1 MMLKVVKLLK
11 LYVENF
17 RGIKNFVL
25 TPDGRSATVQGGNGT
40 GKSTLMAA
48 FLWLLTG
55 KDAQGRE
62 NYNVFP
68 LGTDGNRLSG
78 CSPTVTA
85 TLSMPDGHTLVLQRS
100 ICERWTKR
108 RGSAETE
115 YNGDETRYF
124 IDEVPVSA
132 GEYSSAIFGVF
143 PEKLL
148 PLLLNAVW
156 FSEQTKDYKERRR
169 LLLEQFGSLQPAD
182 VFTANPELSDLESM
196 LGTHSVDEFSRICT
210 ERRKRYKDSLSA
222 LPARIDEN
230 RKQLHP
236 VSDAGAVKN
245 ERSKLNVEIAK
256 LQYEIEHTT
265 ADAVQ
270 RHNQQ
275 ELEKVQQ
282 YLEMI
287 PNKRRVLEASGNAG
301 WLEEHNR
308 RVDDATREKQNAM
321 CRVETLAAELRSLN
335 RERDFLAAERDRLRV
350 EWVEVNGTV
359 PDIAQTCPT
368 CGQALPAELVQ
379 EAQENFN
386 VSKSE
391 RLSDI
396 AAKGAKAAQDVEKM
410 EKKAARLREDLDTC
424 ERAAKAAAAAY
435 DMAEASGADVPPAV
449 PAEPADYNET
459 AKMVN
464 ATKQSPPQ
472 LQGGVSRL
480 VKRAG
485 ADTTLKN
492 AIRDGAEWAWVPHG
506 DTCAFCITLASRGWQ
521 RASKKALK
529 GDHAEHIHAHCNCE
543 YAVRFDSRTT
553 VAGYDPEK
561 YLTQYNAHGG
571 DINAM
576 RREQY
581 AKNKDKINDQ
591 KRAAYA
597 ARMDRQAVVKP
608 GNGKA
613 EKSAAYKDVT
623 LEMYAAATPNSHRVQ
638 DLQEYA
644 VGGMT
649 YKVDGHNVQLDY
661 SAHEKEIAELLER
674 ELGGEI
680 YMVPRVNNP
689 QGVRTPDY
697 LFRGKGYD
705 LKTLESK
712 AGQNTIYQ
720 RIKKGKKQ
728 AENFVV
734 DVSKAEQIT
743 EEIIN
748 KQVEKIFSDP
758 ETAFV
763 NEVVI
768 VRDGAILKAAKKT

>member
-85 TLSMPDGHTLVLQRS
+85 TLSMPDGHTLILQRS

-169 LLLEQFGSLQPAD
+169 LLLERFGSLQPTD

-230 RKQLHP
+230 RKQLQP
-236 VSDAGAVKN
+236 MSDAGDIKN
-245 ERSKLNVEIAK
+245 KRSKLNVEIAK

-275 ELEKVQQ
+275 ELEKVRQ

-308 RVDDATREKQNAM
+308 RVDDTARGKQNAV
-321 CRVETLAAELRSLN
+321 CRAETLAAELRSLN
-335 RERDFLAAERDRLRV
+335 RERDILAAERDRLRV

-386 VSKSE
+386 VSKSK

-396 AAKGAKAAQDVEKM
+396 AAKGAKAAQDVEKI
-410 EKKAARLREDLDTC
+410 EKKSARLREDLDTC

-435 DMAEASGADVPPAV
+435 DMVIAEKPPVTQMGLFAELDAEEKELKARAEELRQAIQASAQAAEQVVQEKRQKLADMQA
-449 PAEPADYNET
+449 
-459 AKMVN
+459 
-464 ATKQSPPQ
+464 QSDAMT
-472 LQGGVSRL
+472 SRL
-480 VKRAG
+480 AEIKRNAALENRIQELEAEQRDTLHQLEEAERGLSMCEEYTRTLVTLLTERVNKHFPTVRFKLFEQQKNGGLREVCEAMVDGVPYG
-485 ADTTLKN
+485 ALNT
-492 AIRDGAEWAWVPHG
+492 
-506 DTCAFCITLASRGWQ
+506 
-521 RASKKALK
+521 ASKMQANVEIVQAFSRAADISLPLFLDNRESVTDLTLPDETQVINLNVIPGEKLGLK
-529 GDHAEHIHAHCNCE
+529 GD
-543 YAVRFDSRTT
+543 
-553 VAGYDPEK
+553 
-561 YLTQYNAHGG
+561 
-571 DINAM
+571 
-576 RREQY
+576 
-581 AKNKDKINDQ
+581 
-591 KRAAYA
+591 
-597 ARMDRQAVVKP
+597 
-608 GNGKA
+608 
-613 EKSAAYKDVT
+613 
-623 LEMYAAATPNSHRVQ
+623 
-638 DLQEYA
+638 
-644 VGGMT
+644 
-649 YKVDGHNVQLDY
+649 
-661 SAHEKEIAELLER
+661 
-674 ELGGEI
+674 
-680 YMVPRVNNP
+680 
-689 QGVRTPDY
+689 
-697 LFRGKGYD
+697 
-705 LKTLESK
+705 
-712 AGQNTIYQ
+712 
-720 RIKKGKKQ
+720 
-728 AENFVV
+728 
-734 DVSKAEQIT
+734 
-743 EEIIN
+743 
-748 KQVEKIFSDP
+748 
-758 ETAFV
+758 
-763 NEVVI
+763 
-768 VRDGAILKAAKKT
+768 

>member
-85 TLSMPDGHTLVLQRS
+85 TLSMPDGHTLILQRS

-236 VSDAGAVKN
+236 VSDARAVKN

-287 PNKRRVLEASGNAG
+287 PNKRRVLESSSNAG

-308 RVDDATREKQNAM
+308 RIDDAARGKQNAM

-335 RERDFLAAERDRLRV
+335 RERDLLAAERDRLRV
-350 EWVEVNGTV
+350 EWVEVNRTV

-410 EKKAARLREDLDTC
+410 EKKSARLREDLDTC
-424 ERAAKAAAAAY
+424 ERAAKAATAAY
-435 DMAEASGADVPPAV
+435 DMVIAEKPPVTQMGLFAELDAEEKELKARAEELRQAIQASAQAAEQVVQEKRQKLADMQA
-449 PAEPADYNET
+449 
-459 AKMVN
+459 
-464 ATKQSPPQ
+464 QSDAMT
-472 LQGGVSRL
+472 SRL
-480 VKRAG
+480 AEIERNAALETRIHELEAEQRDTLHQLEEAERGLSMCEEYTRTLVTLLTERVNKHFPTVRFKLFEQQKNGGLREVCEAMVDGVPYG
-485 ADTTLKN
+485 ALNT
-492 AIRDGAEWAWVPHG
+492 
-506 DTCAFCITLASRGWQ
+506 
-521 RASKKALK
+521 ASKMQANVEIVQAFSRAADISLPLFLDNRESVTDLTLPDEMQVINLNVIPGEKLGLK
-529 GDHAEHIHAHCNCE
+529 GD
-543 YAVRFDSRTT
+543 
-553 VAGYDPEK
+553 
-561 YLTQYNAHGG
+561 
-571 DINAM
+571 
-576 RREQY
+576 
-581 AKNKDKINDQ
+581 
-591 KRAAYA
+591 
-597 ARMDRQAVVKP
+597 
-608 GNGKA
+608 
-613 EKSAAYKDVT
+613 
-623 LEMYAAATPNSHRVQ
+623 
-638 DLQEYA
+638 
-644 VGGMT
+644 
-649 YKVDGHNVQLDY
+649 
-661 SAHEKEIAELLER
+661 
-674 ELGGEI
+674 
-680 YMVPRVNNP
+680 
-689 QGVRTPDY
+689 
-697 LFRGKGYD
+697 
-705 LKTLESK
+705 
-712 AGQNTIYQ
+712 
-720 RIKKGKKQ
+720 
-728 AENFVV
+728 
-734 DVSKAEQIT
+734 
-743 EEIIN
+743 
-748 KQVEKIFSDP
+748 
-758 ETAFV
+758 
-763 NEVVI
+763 
-768 VRDGAILKAAKKT
+768 

>member
-85 TLSMPDGHTLVLQRS
+85 TLSMPDGRTLILQRS

-132 GEYSSAIFGVF
+132 GEYSSAVFGMF

-236 VSDAGAVKN
+236 VSDARAVKN

-287 PNKRRVLEASGNAG
+287 PNKRRVLESSSNAG

-308 RVDDATREKQNAM
+308 RIDDAARGKQNAM

-335 RERDFLAAERDRLRV
+335 RERDLLAAERDRLRV
-350 EWVEVNGTV
+350 EWVEVNRTV

-396 AAKGAKAAQDVEKM
+396 SAKGAKAAQDVEKM
-410 EKKAARLREDLDTC
+410 EKKSARLREELDTC
-424 ERAAKAAAAAY
+424 ERAAKAATAAY
-435 DMAEASGADVPPAV
+435 DMVIAEKPPVTQMGLFAELDAEEKELKARAEELRQAIQASAQAAEQVVQEKRQKLADMQA
-449 PAEPADYNET
+449 
-459 AKMVN
+459 
-464 ATKQSPPQ
+464 QSDAMT
-472 LQGGVSRL
+472 SRL
-480 VKRAG
+480 AEIERNAALETRIQELEAEQRDTLHQLEEAERGLSMCEEYTRTLVTLLTERVNKHFPTVRFKLFEQQKNGGLREVCEAMVDGVPYG
-485 ADTTLKN
+485 ALNT
-492 AIRDGAEWAWVPHG
+492 
-506 DTCAFCITLASRGWQ
+506 
-521 RASKKALK
+521 ASKMQANVEIVQAFSRAADISLPLFLDNRESVTDLTLPDEMQVINLNVIPGEKLGLK
-529 GDHAEHIHAHCNCE
+529 GD
-543 YAVRFDSRTT
+543 
-553 VAGYDPEK
+553 
-561 YLTQYNAHGG
+561 
-571 DINAM
+571 
-576 RREQY
+576 
-581 AKNKDKINDQ
+581 
-591 KRAAYA
+591 
-597 ARMDRQAVVKP
+597 
-608 GNGKA
+608 
-613 EKSAAYKDVT
+613 
-623 LEMYAAATPNSHRVQ
+623 
-638 DLQEYA
+638 
-644 VGGMT
+644 
-649 YKVDGHNVQLDY
+649 
-661 SAHEKEIAELLER
+661 
-674 ELGGEI
+674 
-680 YMVPRVNNP
+680 
-689 QGVRTPDY
+689 
-697 LFRGKGYD
+697 
-705 LKTLESK
+705 
-712 AGQNTIYQ
+712 
-720 RIKKGKKQ
+720 
-728 AENFVV
+728 
-734 DVSKAEQIT
+734 
-743 EEIIN
+743 
-748 KQVEKIFSDP
+748 
-758 ETAFV
+758 
-763 NEVVI
+763 
-768 VRDGAILKAAKKT
+768 

>member
-1 MMLKVVKLLK
+1 MMLNVVKLLK
-11 LYVENF
+11 LDIENF

-25 TPDGRSATVQGGNGT
+25 TPDGHRITVQGANGT

-85 TLSMPDGHTLVLQRS
+85 TLSMPDGRTLILQRS

-132 GEYSSAIFGVF
+132 GEYSSAIFGMF

-148 PLLLNAVW
+148 PLLLNAAW

-230 RKQLHP
+230 RKQLQP
-236 VSDAGAVKN
+236 MSDAGDIKN

-275 ELEKVQQ
+275 ELEKVRQ

-308 RVDDATREKQNAM
+308 RVDDAARGKQNAM
-321 CRVETLAAELRSLN
+321 CRAETLAAELRVLN
-335 RERDFLAAERDRLRV
+335 LERDHLAAERDRLRV
-350 EWVEVNGTV
+350 EWVEVNGSV

-396 AAKGAKAAQDVEKM
+396 AAKGAKAAQDVETM
-410 EKKAARLREDLDTC
+410 EQKAARLREDLDTC
-424 ERAAKAAAAAY
+424 ERAARAAAAAY
-435 DMAEASGADVPPAV
+435 DMVIAEKPPVTQMGLFAELDAEEKELKARAEELRQAIQASAQAAEQVVQEKRQKLADMQA
-449 PAEPADYNET
+449 
-459 AKMVN
+459 
-464 ATKQSPPQ
+464 QSDAMT
-472 LQGGVSRL
+472 SRL
-480 VKRAG
+480 AEIERNAALETRIQELEAEQRDTLHQLEEAERGLSMCEEYTRTLVTLLTERVNKHFPTVRFKLFEQQKNGGLREVCEAMVDGVPYG
-485 ADTTLKN
+485 ALNT
-492 AIRDGAEWAWVPHG
+492 
-506 DTCAFCITLASRGWQ
+506 
-521 RASKKALK
+521 ASKMQANVEIVQAFSRAADISLPLFLDNRESVTDLTLPDEIQVINLNVSPGEKLGLK
-529 GDHAEHIHAHCNCE
+529 GD
-543 YAVRFDSRTT
+543 
-553 VAGYDPEK
+553 
-561 YLTQYNAHGG
+561 
-571 DINAM
+571 
-576 RREQY
+576 
-581 AKNKDKINDQ
+581 
-591 KRAAYA
+591 
-597 ARMDRQAVVKP
+597 
-608 GNGKA
+608 
-613 EKSAAYKDVT
+613 
-623 LEMYAAATPNSHRVQ
+623 
-638 DLQEYA
+638 
-644 VGGMT
+644 
-649 YKVDGHNVQLDY
+649 
-661 SAHEKEIAELLER
+661 
-674 ELGGEI
+674 
-680 YMVPRVNNP
+680 
-689 QGVRTPDY
+689 
-697 LFRGKGYD
+697 
-705 LKTLESK
+705 
-712 AGQNTIYQ
+712 
-720 RIKKGKKQ
+720 
-728 AENFVV
+728 
-734 DVSKAEQIT
+734 
-743 EEIIN
+743 
-748 KQVEKIFSDP
+748 
-758 ETAFV
+758 
-763 NEVVI
+763 
-768 VRDGAILKAAKKT
+768 

>member
-85 TLSMPDGHTLVLQRS
+85 TLSMPDGHTLILQRS

-108 RGSAETE
+108 RGTAETE

-169 LLLEQFGSLQPAD
+169 LLLERFGSLQPAD

-196 LGTHSVDEFSRICT
+196 LGSHSVDEFSRICT

-308 RVDDATREKQNAM
+308 RVDDAAREKQNAM
-321 CRVETLAAELRSLN
+321 CRAETLAAELRSLN

-410 EKKAARLREDLDTC
+410 EKKAACLREDLDTC
-424 ERAAKAAAAAY
+424 EHAAKAAGAAY
-435 DMAEASGADVPPAV
+435 DMVIAEKPPVTQMGLFAELDAEETNLKAKAEELRQAIQASAQAAEQVVQENRQKLADMQAQSDAMTSQLAEIDRNAALETRIQELEAEQRDTLHQLEEAERGLSMCEEYTRTLVTLLTERVNKHFPTVRFKLFEQQKNGGLREVCEAMVDGVPYGAL
-449 PAEPADYNET
+449 NT
-459 AKMVN
+459 
-464 ATKQSPPQ
+464 
-472 LQGGVSRL
+472 
-480 VKRAG
+480 
-485 ADTTLKN
+485 
-492 AIRDGAEWAWVPHG
+492 
-506 DTCAFCITLASRGWQ
+506 
-521 RASKKALK
+521 ASKMQANVEIVQAFSRAADISLPLFLDNRESVTDLTLPDEIQVINLNVIPGEKLGLK
-529 GDHAEHIHAHCNCE
+529 GD
-543 YAVRFDSRTT
+543 
-553 VAGYDPEK
+553 
-561 YLTQYNAHGG
+561 
-571 DINAM
+571 
-576 RREQY
+576 
-581 AKNKDKINDQ
+581 
-591 KRAAYA
+591 
-597 ARMDRQAVVKP
+597 
-608 GNGKA
+608 
-613 EKSAAYKDVT
+613 
-623 LEMYAAATPNSHRVQ
+623 
-638 DLQEYA
+638 
-644 VGGMT
+644 
-649 YKVDGHNVQLDY
+649 
-661 SAHEKEIAELLER
+661 
-674 ELGGEI
+674 
-680 YMVPRVNNP
+680 
-689 QGVRTPDY
+689 
-697 LFRGKGYD
+697 
-705 LKTLESK
+705 
-712 AGQNTIYQ
+712 
-720 RIKKGKKQ
+720 
-728 AENFVV
+728 
-734 DVSKAEQIT
+734 
-743 EEIIN
+743 
-748 KQVEKIFSDP
+748 
-758 ETAFV
+758 
-763 NEVVI
+763 
-768 VRDGAILKAAKKT
+768 

>member
-85 TLSMPDGHTLVLQRS
+85 TLSMPDGHTLILQRS

-169 LLLEQFGSLQPAD
+169 LLLERFGSLQPTD

-196 LGTHSVDEFSRICT
+196 LGTHSVDEFTRICT
-210 ERRKRYKDSLSA
+210 ERRKRYKDALTA

-230 RKQLHP
+230 RKQLQP
-236 VSDAGAVKN
+236 MSDAGDIKN
-245 ERSKLNVEIAK
+245 KRSKLNVEIAK

-275 ELEKVQQ
+275 ELEKVRQ

-308 RVDDATREKQNAM
+308 RVDDTARGKQNAVY
-321 CRVETLAAELRSLN
+321 RAETLAAELRSLN
-335 RERDFLAAERDRLRV
+335 RERDILAAERDRLRV

-410 EKKAARLREDLDTC
+410 EKKSARLREDLDTC
-424 ERAAKAAAAAY
+424 ERAAKAATAAY
-435 DMAEASGADVPPAV
+435 DMVIAEKPPVTQMGLFAELDAEEKELKARAEELRQAIQASAQAAEQVVQEKRQKLADMQA
-449 PAEPADYNET
+449 
-459 AKMVN
+459 
-464 ATKQSPPQ
+464 QSDAMT
-472 LQGGVSRL
+472 SRL
-480 VKRAG
+480 AEIERNAALETRIHELEAEQRDTLHQLEEAERGLSMCEEYTRTLVTLLTERVNKHFPTVRFKLFEQQKNGGLREVCEAMVDGVPYG
-485 ADTTLKN
+485 ALNT
-492 AIRDGAEWAWVPHG
+492 
-506 DTCAFCITLASRGWQ
+506 
-521 RASKKALK
+521 ASKMQANVEIVQAFSRAADISLPLFLDNRESVTDLTLPDEMQVINLNVIPGEKLGLK
-529 GDHAEHIHAHCNCE
+529 GD
-543 YAVRFDSRTT
+543 
-553 VAGYDPEK
+553 
-561 YLTQYNAHGG
+561 
-571 DINAM
+571 
-576 RREQY
+576 
-581 AKNKDKINDQ
+581 
-591 KRAAYA
+591 
-597 ARMDRQAVVKP
+597 
-608 GNGKA
+608 
-613 EKSAAYKDVT
+613 
-623 LEMYAAATPNSHRVQ
+623 
-638 DLQEYA
+638 
-644 VGGMT
+644 
-649 YKVDGHNVQLDY
+649 
-661 SAHEKEIAELLER
+661 
-674 ELGGEI
+674 
-680 YMVPRVNNP
+680 
-689 QGVRTPDY
+689 
-697 LFRGKGYD
+697 
-705 LKTLESK
+705 
-712 AGQNTIYQ
+712 
-720 RIKKGKKQ
+720 
-728 AENFVV
+728 
-734 DVSKAEQIT
+734 
-743 EEIIN
+743 
-748 KQVEKIFSDP
+748 
-758 ETAFV
+758 
-763 NEVVI
+763 
-768 VRDGAILKAAKKT
+768 